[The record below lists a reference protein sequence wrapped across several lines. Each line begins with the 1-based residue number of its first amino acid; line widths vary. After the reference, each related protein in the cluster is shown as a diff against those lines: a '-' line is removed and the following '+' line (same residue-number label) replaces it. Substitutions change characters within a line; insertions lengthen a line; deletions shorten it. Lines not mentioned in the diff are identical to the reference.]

1 MKPISRVEV
10 QRKYPGKWVAFK
22 KDLVTVAGVGRTPK
36 EAAEK
41 ANKTGVKIPYL
52 FKVPQ
57 ESHPYVGY
65 NLHKE

>member
-22 KDLVTVAGVGRTPK
+22 EDLVTVAGVGKTLK

-41 ANKTGVKIPYL
+41 ATKSGTKIPYL
-52 FKVPQ
+52 MKIPK
-57 ESHPYVGY
+57 ESLPYVGY
-65 NLHKE
+65 NLHA

>member
-22 KDLVTVAGVGRTPK
+22 SDRVTVAGVGRTPK

-41 ANKTGVKIPYL
+41 ALRKGVKIPSL
-52 FKVPQ
+52 FKVPS
-57 ESHPYVGY
+57 EPLPYVGY
-65 NLHKE
+65 NLHSK